1 MMDDIKNLNNEFSF
15 IERLTQYYS
24 DFLSTDFKK
33 GSLPKRRFQTRD
45 KKSRKSGIV
54 LEKFPSFIPVLTK
67 KFSKN
72 FSLID
77 KIKIRPKTYVSQLPA
92 VVLAAIEGEIK
103 NLNFDELNKRNN
115 NTVSKYCNTIRTK
128 KEIDLEDE
136 NQKLVRNL
144 QVNLGIVICA
154 ELINKLQPVFEK
166 SASNVIDAL
175 VTVEDDLTELIV
187 SPIEDTLPSVVYQII
202 SENNEKPLLE
212 LLEET
217 FNKDIITSQ
226 LDDYFKTF
234 SSGDLASEIRELSI
248 VEQLDDNLEFYL
260 YFGNLR
266 HKNNEFPIFYMPF
279 KIDFEGAEATLEF
292 EPRLLINKKA
302 IDYIARIIQERT
314 KTQGASPVDSRI
326 IYINPEDIILKKLD
340 DLIEPILRALQFDG
354 SLSFTDWKKSKLKTS
369 EDIVLTN
376 TFQMALFDK
385 SDESMLTDYEELLQQ
400 LGESG
405 GDLLNF
411 INNLVDSFLT
421 ENPTSIKNEIYDE
434 WDEISIPD
442 RLVFD
447 TPIPLAEEQRQ
458 ILSSLNNT
466 NSRFIT
472 VEGPPGTGK
481 SHTISAIAF
490 GAILK
495 KQSILILSD
504 KKEALDVVENKL
516 NDTLAKV
523 RPSDD
528 FINPILRLG
537 RVGTNFKKIITNKS
551 IENLRIQHREILK
564 SKQSIESRYQTEIS
578 NLKESIKKQS
588 IRGKEIKISEIF
600 QFEQS
605 WNDFIEDWKD
615 EFTDFKKI
623 LESNE
628 EDNTDEVNAINN
640 LVSIREKCLKIRKNS
655 PELFELAQKFG
666 DEAISIA
673 NSLEFLKL
681 VFETANNTGIFEIAP
696 LIDDSKLD
704 ALNEKIREVKSSKGS
719 IFGYLFSGSKLNL
732 IKSSIYELIGFK
744 IINTNGDKIIEEIN
758 QVLNKAT
765 DFYSLITSTFDN
777 TENLIPIG
785 LKIIKNSPELLDE
798 NQFIDDLK
806 ALHQTI
812 QDDEL
817 PFIDDED
824 EEPISEILTFE
835 ESPVGRFY
843 ENFVSL
849 REEKKSLEGKL
860 NFPEYNFLT
869 RKKAIENYN
878 SLKLAT
884 EIDNRVI
891 NFADN
896 YKNDA
901 RTLAQ
906 IISQRKKFP
915 KDKFEILK
923 DAFPCII
930 CNLRDY
936 AEYIPL
942 EKELFDIIIIDE
954 ASQVSISQAFP
965 AILRAKKLIVLGD
978 RKQFGN
984 VKTSN
989 ASKEQNNAYFSK
1001 VKEALFNERDVTSD
1015 LEIRLDKLNIT
1026 NSILDFMENL
1036 SNFDIM
1042 LKKHFRGYPEMI
1054 SFSSKYFYGN
1064 ALQAMKIRGKPIDQI
1079 LEFVKIEHNGDF
1091 DLYKNTNEQE
1101 VDEIIKL
1108 VIKQLDDRDFR
1119 TVAVITP
1126 FTEQQTLI
1134 SKKFSEHERYEEIL
1148 KTLKFR
1154 SFTFDSCQGEER
1166 DIIYYSFV
1174 ATPEKD
1180 KLWSVLPKS
1189 MNEQDEEELDKSKKL
1204 QRMNVAFSRGKEK
1217 LVFIHSKDFREFSA
1231 GKEVL
1236 NHFYSELTK
1245 SKEAPSEDDVDQ
1257 SSEAEKKVINWIKQ
1271 SPVYQIYKPEI
1282 QTQYQI
1288 GKYIASFDKNY
1299 NHPLYRVDFLLR
1311 FNIDEKTRDI
1321 IIEYDGFEYHFNNLD
1336 EVDAGN
1342 WKYFLTDKDVER
1354 EHILES
1360 YGYKTIRLNKF
1371 NLGDNPIQSISDF
1384 IENILS
1390 EYEEKDDSLI
1400 NQVLDD
1406 TSKAHEG
1413 FLSGTYKHCKKCNQ
1427 NKSYKEFASPNTTSG
1442 FGRFCN
1448 TCVKPSTKKRRK
1460 KKLNIQSGHKKCP
1473 NCKKIFPDKEFL
1485 DNSTAS
1491 GKRRLCGA
1499 CKRISDRK
1507 RKESAERYFRAIG
1520 KWR

>member
-1 MMDDIKNLNNEFSF
+1 MADDLMDDIKNLNNEFSF
-15 IERLTQYYS
+15 IERLAQYYS

-45 KKSRKSGIV
+45 KKGRRAGIV
-54 LEKFPSFIPVLTK
+54 LEKFSSFVPVLTK
-67 KFSKN
+67 RFSKE
-72 FSLID
+72 FSSID
-77 KIKIRPKTYVSQLPA
+77 KLKIKPKTYVSQLPA

-103 NLNFDELNKRNN
+103 KLNFSELYNRNN
-115 NTVSKYCNTIRTK
+115 NTVAKYCKNIKTK

-136 NQKLVRNL
+136 NQKLIRNL

-187 SPIEDTLPSVVYQII
+187 SPIEETLPSVIYQII
-202 SENNEKPLLE
+202 SENNEQPLLD
-212 LLEET
+212 LLEEN
-217 FNKDIITSQ
+217 FNKDVITAQ
-226 LDDYFKTF
+226 LEEYFSTF

-260 YFGNLR
+260 YFGTVR
-266 HKNNEFPIFYMPF
+266 HKNNEFPVFYMPF
-279 KIDFEGAEATLEF
+279 KIDFDGAEASLEF

-302 IDYIARIIQERT
+302 IDYVARIIQERT
-314 KTQGASPVDSRI
+314 KTQGASAVDSRI
-326 IYINPEDIILKKLD
+326 IYINPEDVILRRLD
-340 DLIEPILRALQFDG
+340 DLIEPILRALQFEG
-354 SLSFTDWKKSKLKTS
+354 ILNFTDWKKSRLKTS
-369 EDIVLTN
+369 DDIVLTN
-376 TFQMALFDK
+376 SLQFALFDK

-400 LGESG
+400 LGDSG
-405 GDLLNF
+405 GDLLNY
-411 INNLVDSFLT
+411 INSLVDNFLT
-421 ENPTSIKNEIYDE
+421 ENPVSIKNEIYDE
-434 WDEISIPD
+434 WDETTIPD

-458 ILSSLNNT
+458 IISSLNNAS
-466 NSRFIT
+466 SRFIT

-490 GAILK
+490 GAILR

-516 NDTLAKV
+516 NDTLSKV

-564 SKQSIESRYQTEIS
+564 SKELIEAKYKADIYD
-578 NLKESIKKQS
+578 LKEKIYKRGK
-588 IRGKEIKISEIF
+588 RGKEIEISDVF

-605 WNDFIEDWKD
+605 WNDFIDEWKD
-615 EFTDFKKI
+615 EFDNFQEI
-623 LESNE
+623 FESFEDENINE
-628 EDNTDEVNAINN
+628 INSIN
-640 LVSIREKCLKIRKNS
+640 KLVSIREKCLDINNELIDLAKN
-655 PELFELAQKFG
+655 FG
-666 DEAISIA
+666 DDAISIA
-673 NSLEFLKL
+673 TALEFLTL
-681 VFETANNTGIFEIAP
+681 VFKTINETKIFEIAP
-696 LIDDSKLD
+696 LMDDSKLD
-704 ALNEKIREVKSSKGS
+704 ALKEKITEVKTSKGT
-719 IFGYLFSGSKLNL
+719 IFGYLFSSSKLDL
-732 IKSSIYELIGFK
+732 IKNSIYELIGFK
-744 IINTNGDKIIEEIN
+744 PLNTNGDKIIEEIN
-758 QVLNKAT
+758 VVLDKAT
-765 DFYSLITSTFDN
+765 NFYSTINNVFDN
-777 TENLIPIG
+777 TENLIPVA
-785 LKIIKNSPELLDE
+785 LNLIKQSPELLDE
-798 NQFIDDLK
+798 NVFIDDLK
-806 ALHQTI
+806 ELNLI
-812 QDDEL
+812 IENDEL
-817 PFIDDED
+817 PFIDDE
-824 EEPISEILTFE
+824 ETIFAILTDV
-835 ESPVGRFY
+835 ESAVGGFY
-843 ENFVSL
+843 EEFVSL
-849 REEKKSLEGKL
+849 REEKWLLEEKF

-869 RKKAIENYN
+869 RKNAIENYN

-884 EIDNRVI
+884 EIDERVI

-901 RTLAQ
+901 RTLAS

-942 EKELFDIIIIDE
+942 EKELFDLIIIDE

-965 AILRAKKLIVLGD
+965 AIIRAKKLIVLGD

-989 ASKEQNNAYFSK
+989 ASKEQNHAYFSK
-1001 VKEALFNERDVTSD
+1001 VKEALFNEREVSSD
-1015 LEIRLDKLNIT
+1015 LEIRIDKLNIT

-1036 SNFDIM
+1036 SNFDTM

-1064 ALQAMKIRGKPIDQI
+1064 ALQAMKIRGKPIDEI
-1079 LEFVKIEHNGDF
+1079 LEFVKVEHNGEF

-1108 VIKQLDDRDFR
+1108 VIKQLDDGDLR

-1134 SKKFSEHERYEEIL
+1134 SKKFSEHERYDEIL
-1148 KTLKFR
+1148 KTLRFR

-1174 ATPEKD
+1174 ASPEKD

-1217 LVFIHSKDFREFSA
+1217 LVFVHSKDFREFSA
-1231 GKEVL
+1231 GREVL
-1236 NHFYSELTK
+1236 NHFHSELIK
-1245 SKEAPSEDDVDQ
+1245 SKEAPNEDDVDQ

-1271 SPVYQIYKPEI
+1271 SPIYQTYKPEI

-1311 FNIDEKTRDI
+1311 FNIDDKPRDI
-1321 IIEYDGFEYHFNNLD
+1321 IIEYDGFEYHFNNLK

-1354 EHILES
+1354 EHVLES

-1371 NLGDNPIQSISDF
+1371 NLGDDPIQSISDF
-1384 IENILS
+1384 IENTLI
-1390 EYEEKDDSLI
+1390 EYEEDDDTLI
-1400 NQVLDD
+1400 KEVLDD

-1413 FLSGTYKHCKKCNQ
+1413 FLSGTFKHCKKCNQ
-1427 NKSYKEFASPNTTSG
+1427 NKLKEAFASPNTTSG
-1442 FGRFCN
+1442 YGRFCN
-1448 TCVKPSTKKRRK
+1448 NCVKPSTKKRRRK
-1460 KKLNIQSGHKKCP
+1460 KSNIKAGHKKCP
-1473 NCKKIFPDKEFL
+1473 NCKNMLLEKEFL
-1485 DNSTAS
+1485 DSSTVS

-1499 CKRISDRK
+1499 CKAISDRK
-1507 RKESAERYFRAIG
+1507 RRESTEKYFKAIG